1 MIISEVLNIINKRI
15 AMDNNNILQKM
26 EALRLHG
33 MYNLYKNM
41 LDTNQYESLTNEEL
55 LTVLI
60 NAEWDN
66 KENKRIDR
74 YVTLAKFRYRAT
86 IENIRYDDDREL
98 DRSLI
103 MRLADCS
110 FIKQSKNIL
119 ITGLTGTGKSYL
131 ASAFGYQACYNG
143 YKVVYFNAQ
152 KMFAKLKSAKADGTY
167 NKLINRIAKQD
178 LLIIDDFGLH
188 VLDDVDRLVL
198 LEMME
203 DRHGL
208 KSTIISSQLPI
219 KVWYDIIGES
229 TIADAILD
237 RLVNGAF
244 RIEIKSKKSLRE

>member
-1 MIISEVLNIINKRI
+1 M
-15 AMDNNNILQKM
+15 
-26 EALRLHG
+26 
-33 MYNLYKNM
+33 
-41 LDTNQYESLTNEEL
+41 
-55 LTVLI
+55 
-60 NAEWDN
+60 
-66 KENKRIDR
+66 
-74 YVTLAKFRYRAT
+74 
-86 IENIRYDDDREL
+86 
-98 DRSLI
+98 
-103 MRLADCS
+103 
-110 FIKQSKNIL
+110 
-119 ITGLTGTGKSYL
+119 TGTGKSYL